1 MERGVYFDGWTPHT
15 WNQHPSMPPRR
26 LTMLDDLED
35 MGATVLVWAGL
46 GGGSISLPYLEE
58 EAYGHVPARFRHYG
72 YVNESEFIA
81 HARERDIDLF
91 AIVFESQ
98 AWEFP
103 AEVVDGEVVAQNELR
118 GAATPT
124 TVGLR
129 EFSAGTGPASWQPLT
144 HYFPDGLRNSAGE
157 LVTDLFEEVACRD
170 LEGGPIHAHW
180 VEVAAR
186 KEQSCY
192 YADRNNPVWRE
203 YLKAVIKIQID
214 AGARGIQL
222 DETDTP
228 LSAFRYGCCFC
239 RDCVAD
245 FRSYLQSLPAAEVP
259 SELDGVDLAGFDYR
273 EWLLER
279 GHRARENPRALP
291 LYAAYSRATQIA
303 IARTFAEVAG
313 YAKEYGRSLGVDIRV
328 GGNFYDLAPYWDPM
342 VDHVDVLVTEM
353 RETRYQQPWYFRHGV
368 GLARGRDL
376 VAVENPYGGVTGELT
391 RKLQHGRAHD
401 LFRLTIFEAS
411 AMGANMSLPYGSWF
425 GTDERD
431 AYWAPRDLV
440 NETGQFLKEI
450 DHLLS
455 HTSPHRTAV
464 VYSVRSLM
472 DLTIDSDQ
480 FNDVDRW
487 FPVVEQTGVP
497 ASSYWET
504 VEALSRA
511 TRTFDVVVLP
521 DEVLRANDVDAE
533 SLRRYDTVVL
543 PDVWGIS
550 ATQHRAL
557 VAFLDAGGRVLL
569 QGAYGTELGDD
580 VAREVVEHA
589 RTVRTG
595 SVGETVEAV
604 EPEVLV
610 DLGPAAAVSLQV
622 APAGGW
628 ALHLVNYDYDG
639 ETDQVRPRRD
649 LELRVRTDEAFAQ
662 ASVHAPGREA
672 LEVPVTRDVDG
683 TVRLALPVLE
693 TYAVVHLR

>member
-58 EAYGHVPARFRHYG
+58 EAYGPVPARFRHYG

-118 GAATPT
+118 GAAPRS

-129 EFSAGTGPASWQPLT
+129 EFSAGTGPASWKPLR

-157 LVTDLFEEVACRD
+157 EVTDLFEEVACRD
-170 LEGGPIHAHW
+170 LEGAPIHAHW
-180 VEVAAR
+180 VEVAVR
-186 KEQSCY
+186 DQDCY

-245 FRSYLQSLPAAEVP
+245 FRSYLQSMPAEDVPAE
-259 SELDGVDLAGFDYR
+259 LAGVDLASFDYR

-425 GTDERD
+425 GTEERD

-440 NETGQFLKEI
+440 NETGQFLRQI
-450 DHLLS
+450 DPLLS
-455 HTSPHRTAV
+455 PVSPHRTAV

-487 FPVVEQTGVP
+487 FPVHEQTDVP
-497 ASSYWET
+497 PSSYWET
-504 VEALSRA
+504 VEALSRS

-543 PDVWGIS
+543 PDVWGVS
-550 ATQHRAL
+550 AEQHRAL
-557 VAFLDAGGRVLL
+557 LGYLDGGGRVVL
-569 QGAYGTELGDD
+569 QGAYGGELDD
-580 VAREVVEHA
+580 AVVRELVDHA
-589 RTVRTG
+589 GTVRSG
-595 SVGETVEAV
+595 SVEETVAAV

-610 DLGPAAAVSLQV
+610 DLGTSGAVSLQV

-628 ALHLVNYDYDG
+628 AVHLVNYDYDQG
-639 ETDQVRPRRD
+639 SDRVRPRAD
-649 LELRVRTDEAFAQ
+649 LAVQVRTDQPFTRAT
-662 ASVHAPGREA
+662 VHAPGRA
-672 LEVPVTRDVDG
+672 TLDVEVVAGADG
-683 TVRLALPVLE
+683 TVEVVLPLLE